1 MSPVFSKSGSKPPT
15 WSPTARWAGARSS
28 RLPWAP
34 SRATPR
40 QTRSAKTTCL
50 ATKAIASPTPS
61 RTPRATANTFQNSPS
76 CCQASEHRSGS
87 SPEPTTRWCPGPMPS
102 SSMSDSPTPR
112 SISLL
117 AQAISA
123 GKKNPLNTPRC
134 LPVGGSEPK
143 RRRKAKSTNERTGS
157 VNVTTT
163 DILTDMV
170 LVESEKTGTI
180 HAPVER
186 VDIADWL
193 LHLPDAEYQRCAP
206 PDHIAAATTTTDDG
220 RPMSINVEVIGGTL
234 MVQHYVAEV
243 HEPHHCR
250 MVSLSDV
257 QTPAGWTKIQVIW
270 DLSVTALDSG
280 SCRYTNQVLSYP
292 TSAFLETLEA
302 AGISFEDAVADRQ
315 AASDDHNRRE
325 TALYAQSLERKALR
339 FAVLWQS

>member
-1 MSPVFSKSGSKPPT
+1 M
-15 WSPTARWAGARSS
+15 
-28 RLPWAP
+28 
-34 SRATPR
+34 
-40 QTRSAKTTCL
+40 
-50 ATKAIASPTPS
+50 
-61 RTPRATANTFQNSPS
+61 
-76 CCQASEHRSGS
+76 
-87 SPEPTTRWCPGPMPS
+87 
-102 SSMSDSPTPR
+102 
-112 SISLL
+112 
-117 AQAISA
+117 
-123 GKKNPLNTPRC
+123 
-134 LPVGGSEPK
+134 
-143 RRRKAKSTNERTGS
+143 
-157 VNVTTT
+157 TTT

-170 LVESEKTGTI
+170 LVESEKTATI

-206 PDHIAAATTTTDDG
+206 PDHIAAGTTTTDDG

-270 DLSVTALDSG
+270 DLSVTALDSA

-292 TSAFLETLEA
+292 TSAFLETLRV

-325 TALYAQSLERKALR
+325 TALYAQSLERKALAAIR
-339 FAVLWQS
+339 LLILLRRTQPLIRAYTSKSSRRSRAWPARPNQVSSSPTASGPTVHASAN